1 MCDYS
6 VMMVPNRLA
15 IEGEELVTHRFQ
27 SGSIGPVSC
36 FDYDTWSNKRAT
48 SIWQKL
54 KAFCSFGSEP
64 TPVVCIPP
72 GARVRLEGSPKTF
85 KEQFTLGSSEE
96 ATFVQLSVEI
106 NQHRDALCFDNS
118 AIVLLQLLP
127 EGQRVRVL
135 RLSSHEDFQSQLD
148 ELQNSYTRQNV
159 CAASEC
165 RCVDVTE
172 MEGGLQWLNGN
183 IELNA
188 LTSQPGREADVHLEK
203 LLREYGQQGWE
214 LVQVLHGHELT
225 NDPQYRLILKAE
237 KPLD

>member
-6 VMMVPNRLA
+6 VMMVPKRLA

-27 SGSIGPVSC
+27 SGSIGLVSC

-85 KEQFTLGSSEE
+85 KEQFGLCSSEE

-106 NQHRDALCFDNS
+106 NQDRDALCFDNS

-127 EGQRVRVL
+127 EGQRIRVL
-135 RLSSHEDFQSQLD
+135 RLSSHEDFQSEPD
-148 ELQNSYTRQNV
+148 
-159 CAASEC
+159 
-165 RCVDVTE
+165 
-172 MEGGLQWLNGN
+172 GLQV
-183 IELNA
+183 IHA
-188 LTSQPGREADVHLEK
+188 AGRPRRK
-203 LLREYGQQGWE
+203 
-214 LVQVLHGHELT
+214 
-225 NDPQYRLILKAE
+225 
-237 KPLD
+237 